1 MILKYQDWNA
11 ASKCIAHLFSDT
23 DGARGDDYD
32 VFAPLLEESDL
43 RGDELGL
50 SGQA

>member
-11 ASKCIAHLFSDT
+11 VSKCIAHLFSDT
-23 DGARGDDYD
+23 DGARGDDDD